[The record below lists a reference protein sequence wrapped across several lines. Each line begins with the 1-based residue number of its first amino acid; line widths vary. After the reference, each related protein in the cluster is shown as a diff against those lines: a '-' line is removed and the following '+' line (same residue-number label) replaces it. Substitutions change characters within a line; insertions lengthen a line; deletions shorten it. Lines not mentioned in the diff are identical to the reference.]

1 MMEESAKKIGA
12 NYRVIGTVIKNKQ
25 DAKEMLMS
33 NRDALLATIHKKHA
47 DRIPFI
53 IRSRFLPFSQ
63 VEREARNQGLALNY
77 MMPCMYTT
85 MPHVKVT
92 SPILFK
98 WWAVA
103 KKTVGRITFET
114 PVGTVWTT
122 QTFND
127 FAGVMEDCLD
137 YEGIESYMRPDLVK
151 KPEDWEVLKF
161 MAEDLE
167 YEPCY
172 KYIELF
178 KQLLGDEGIIFTFV
192 GYHSPYTTL
201 LIEWVGA
208 RLYIDHIKYPD
219 KVESVIEALAKSYEK
234 QYPIGANAPAD
245 IIKYG
250 DHIDEVLI
258 NPHIF
263 ERYILPEHNKFARM
277 AHARGKVTAIHCD
290 GRLNKLKHIIGKLE
304 HDIIHA
310 ITPPPIGNLP
320 IAEAL
325 DLWKDKI
332 LWINCEYHFMGAEGL
347 KKHLLALLRSI
358 IPVSQGYRIVM
369 DASTERWVPPECLRM
384 FVKIMSKATLP
395 LTEDK
400 VDKIEKSL

>member
-1 MMEESAKKIGA
+1 
-12 NYRVIGTVIKNKQ
+12 
-25 DAKEMLMS
+25 MS
-33 NRDALLATIHKKHA
+33 NREALLATINKKRA
-47 DRIPFI
+47 DRIPFV
-53 IRSRFLPFSQ
+53 IRTFFLPFSQ

-77 MMPCMYTT
+77 MIPCMYTS

-92 SPILFK
+92 SPVLLGM
-98 WWAVA
+98 WGVT

-114 PVGTVWTT
+114 PVGTVWTN
-122 QTFND
+122 QTFRA
-127 FAGVMEDCLD
+127 FAGAMEGNLD
-137 YEGIESYMRPDLVK
+137 YEGIGSYLEGGLVK
-151 KPEDWEVLKF
+151 KPEDWDVLKF

-172 KYIELF
+172 KYIEFF

-192 GYHSPYTTL
+192 GYHSPYTML

-208 RLYIDHIKYPD
+208 ARLYIDHAKYPE

-234 QYPIGANAPAD
+234 QYSIAANAPAD

-250 DHIDEVLI
+250 DHIDEVLV
-258 NPHIF
+258 NPRIF
-263 ERYILPEHNKFARM
+263 EQYIIPEHNKFARM
-277 AHARGKVTAIHCD
+277 AHATGKVTAIHCD
-290 GRLNKLKHIIGKLE
+290 GRLNKLKHLIGKLE

-310 ITPPPIGNLP
+310 ITPPPVGNLP

-332 LWINCEYHFMGAEGL
+332 LWINYEYHFMGAEAL
-347 KKHLLALLRSI
+347 KRLLLALIRSVV
-358 IPVSQGYRIVM
+358 PVSQGYRIII

-384 FVKIMSKATLP
+384 FVKIMSKVTLP
-395 LTEDK
+395 LTEEEI
-400 VDKIEKSL
+400 DKIEKSL